1 MDNGAWGALALALT
15 LLAGIWTW
23 FAFRRRGI
31 ASGVRGA
38 GITLLPIAAY
48 LTHTL
53 KMLGRVGD
61 AVGDWATALVF
72 SPAVW
77 VGLALAVVG
86 VLLIFVSTKLPGRE
100 PRDAGDRADQA
111 TPVARAGR
119 QELPRQRPRGGGRG
133 DGGLSDTLG
142 DDLDDINAILKKHG
156 IS

>member
-15 LLAGIWTW
+15 VLAGIWTW

-38 GITLLPIAAY
+38 GITLLPVAAY

-77 VGLALAVVG
+77 VGVVLAAVG
-86 VLLIFVSTKLPGRE
+86 VLLIFVSAKLPGR
-100 PRDAGDRADQA
+100 
-111 TPVARAGR
+111 TPSEGSSRERSTGEVP
-119 QELPRQRPRGGGRG
+119 PRQLPKQKSARGG
-133 DGGLSDTLG
+133 DGGVADTLG